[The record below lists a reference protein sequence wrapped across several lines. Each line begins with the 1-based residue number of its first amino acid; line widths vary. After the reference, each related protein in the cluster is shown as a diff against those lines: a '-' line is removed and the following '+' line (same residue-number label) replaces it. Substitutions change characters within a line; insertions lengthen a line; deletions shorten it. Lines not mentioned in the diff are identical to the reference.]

1 MDMKSK
7 LMGKVMKK
15 MSNKP
20 KTRVDEA
27 MMEAPTGRTK
37 KVPSAKAMGSM
48 GMKAGGLAAGHK
60 TADGVAHK
68 GKTKG
73 TKVVMAGVKSMKK
86 GGYC

>member
-7 LMGKVMKK
+7 LMGKTMKK
-15 MSNKP
+15 MSKKP

-60 TADGVAHK
+60 QADGVVQK

-73 TKVVMAGVKSMKK
+73 KMVRMAGAK
-86 GGYC
+86 